1 MHDQIHVLGHEAMTT
16 RQVLADLGHEVALM
30 VRHAAALT
38 AHQVELV
45 IGVRDLPVAARVTQS
60 HLVGEVELGE
70 QCERPVHAGDVE
82 VRHLARDLGVDV
94 LGREVMLR
102 AAQHLP
108 HQLTLGSQA
117 VALAAQSMAHIHT
130 ASMPHKRGYPPAM
143 IRVELRTD
151 LSQGVLDEILGL
163 IEVATRIEGH
173 RPVGEH
179 KYSHLVVG
187 AHAWVGVL
195 AYDGEQL
202 VGYAHTRWNSV
213 GATPRMAVE
222 VVVHPGYYRTDV
234 ARQILWE
241 TRSVLARAGGGVLFL
256 WVHRVEDATTTLA
269 AQLGFEVQR
278 QLAFMRRPLTN
289 PPAEPSFPAGVVVR
303 PYRAGVDDD
312 EFLRVNN
319 AAFEGHP
326 ENGGWNAEEFAQ
338 RRSLDWF
345 DPAGLLMAWQDDRC
359 VGFHWTKW
367 HAHDSDEVPAHD
379 PVGEVYV
386 LAVDPQ
392 AHRSGL
398 GRALL
403 RAGLRHLHDRGC
415 RQAILYVDCAST
427 GAVALYES
435 EGFVIEYREVCYQ
448 DVVVPVV
455 AHVDTGLLR
464 PT

>member
-1 MHDQIHVLGHEAMTT
+1 MHDEIHVLSHEAMAA
-16 RQVLADLGHEVALM
+16 REVLANLRHEVALM
-30 VRHAAALT
+30 VGHPAALA
-38 AHQVELV
+38 AHEVELV
-45 IGVRDLPVAARVTQS
+45 VGMRDLPVAAGIAEA
-60 HLVGEVELGE
+60 HLVGQVQLGE
-70 QCERPVHAGDVE
+70 QRECPVDAGDVE
-82 VRHLARDLGVDV
+82 VGHLARHLGMDL
-94 LGREVMLR
+94 LRRQVMLG

-108 HQLTLGSQA
+108 HQLTLRRQP

-130 ASMPHKRGYPPAM
+130 ASMPHQRGYPHPM

-163 IEVATRIEGH
+163 IEAATRIDGH

-195 AYDGEQL
+195 AYDGDQL

-222 VVVHPGYYRTDV
+222 VVVHPEYYGTDV

-256 WVHRVEDATTTLA
+256 WVHRVEDARTTLA
-269 AQLGFEVQR
+269 AQLGFEIQR
-278 QLAFMRRPLTN
+278 QLAFMRRPLIDA
-289 PPAEPSFPAGVVVR
+289 PAEPSFPADVAVR
-303 PYRAGVDDD
+303 PYRPDSDDD

-319 AAFEGHP
+319 AAFQGHP
-326 ENGGWNAEEFAQ
+326 ENGGWDRDTFAQ

-345 DPAGLLMAWQDDRC
+345 DPDGLLMAWQADRC

-367 HAHDSDEVPAHD
+367 HAHDSDEVPAHE

-392 AHRSGL
+392 AHRGGL

-403 RAGLRHLHDRGC
+403 RAGLRHLHGRGC

-435 EGFVIEYREVCYQ
+435 EEFSIEYREVCYQ